1 MVDAPSAFYFAL
13 SSPEAYLCAE
23 RVLPAVGG
31 AIEWIPVLA
40 RDLGPSAESWQAF
53 RCQEDREIAL
63 MRIERLAAQRGL
75 QPLRWPDPFPFDSDY
90 AMRVATYAKQI
101 GRTVAFALAAFRQ
114 AFAAGRARRRRQRA
128 DRRVGLRDASAG
140 HRQERRDQGRRAGPR
155 RRDRPCSPPR
165 RARRAGD
172 LDAGAGLPRRRRA
185 RGGRRGAARERMRGR
200 HAYRIVHRRGGLAPA
215 ALDPERMDQVE
226 IVSVDDGE
234 VVLFWDLTALHAR
247 RVLKLM
253 RVELVQMDARDFFER
268 WASFEG
274 EDDLA

>member
-1 MVDAPSAFYFAL
+1 VDAPSAFYFDL
-13 SSPEAYLCAE
+13 SSPEAYLSAE

-114 AFAAGRARRRRQRA
+114 AFAAGRALDDA
-128 DRRVGLRDASAG
+128 DNVLIAASACEMHPQAIVKSAATKG
-140 HRQERRDQGRRAGPR
+140 VAQAL
-155 RRDRPCSPPR
+155 
-165 RARRAGD
+165 A
-172 LDAGAGLPRRRRA
+172 DA
-185 RGGRRGAARERMRGR
+185 
-200 HAYRIVHRRGGLAPA
+200 
-215 ALDPERMDQVE
+215 
-226 IVSVDDGE
+226 
-234 VVLFWDLTALHAR
+234 TAHAR
-247 RVLKLM
+247 RRGVRDVPAIWTPE
-253 RVELVQMDARDFFER
+253 RVFHGDAALEAAAEALR
-268 WASFEG
+268 AS
-274 EDDLA
+274 A